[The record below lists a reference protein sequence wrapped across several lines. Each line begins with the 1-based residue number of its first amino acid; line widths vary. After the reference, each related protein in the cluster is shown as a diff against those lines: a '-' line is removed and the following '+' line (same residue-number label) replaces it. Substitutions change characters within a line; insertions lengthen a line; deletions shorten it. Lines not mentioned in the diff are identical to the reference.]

1 MKYFITG
8 GCGFIGVNLALSLGK
23 KKYKDILVIDNLSK
37 ITANKNLS
45 ILKKKIFLLKK
56 SILENLNKKLK
67 N

>member
-45 ILKKKIFLLKK
+45 ILKKKKYFF
-56 SILENLNKKLK
+56 
-67 N
+67 